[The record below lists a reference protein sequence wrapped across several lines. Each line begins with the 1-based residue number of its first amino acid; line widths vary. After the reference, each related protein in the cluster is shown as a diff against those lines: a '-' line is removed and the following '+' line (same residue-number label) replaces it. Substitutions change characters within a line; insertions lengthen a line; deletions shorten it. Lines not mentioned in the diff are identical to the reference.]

1 MKQVFAHQAVPVVCA
16 QLDAGMTKKAQSSQ
30 PDNSGKAHNGQNQA
44 GHDAI
49 GRRLREFYDDVVNE
63 PVPDDFMDLLSKLD
77 RSEGE
82 DGDDAR

>member
-1 MKQVFAHQAVPVVCA
+1 
-16 QLDAGMTKKAQSSQ
+16 MTKKAQSSQ
-30 PDNSGKAHNGQNQA
+30 PDHASKAQNGPNKP